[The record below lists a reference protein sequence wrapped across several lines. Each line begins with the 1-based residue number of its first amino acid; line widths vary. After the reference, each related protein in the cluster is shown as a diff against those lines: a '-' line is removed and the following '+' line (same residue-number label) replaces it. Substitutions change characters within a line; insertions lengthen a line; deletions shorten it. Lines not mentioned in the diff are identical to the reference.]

1 MGLEEGQWRRSS
13 YSGGGNT
20 ECVEVAFAPG
30 AVGVRDSKDAA
41 PRLAFS
47 PTAWHAFLGG
57 VKER

>member
-1 MGLEEGQWRRSS
+1 M
-13 YSGGGNT
+13 
-20 ECVEVAFAPG
+20 AFAPG